1 MRLPFVIIMKA
12 VELLGD
18 VLELLL
24 FHDPL
29 LDVPEGCERLE
40 PVPLPLALEDAGG
53 LVVAEQGVA

>member
-1 MRLPFVIIMKA
+1 MKA
-12 VELLGD
+12 VKLLGD

-24 FHDPL
+24 VHDPL
-29 LDVPEGCERLE
+29 LDVPEGGERLE